1 MPASYG
7 AASLVPGAAALS
19 VAPGAAVRSNPRVLR
34 VWIAPWEDSDGDLH
48 EEAVMHVVVDSGR
61 WLIEHVR
68 PAARTRIDGVTAP
81 PVTSTNAD
89 AKPTA
94 EGPPPTDSLPLPPG
108 IGAPRPDTL
117 PGSR

>member
-1 MPASYG
+1 
-7 AASLVPGAAALS
+7 
-19 VAPGAAVRSNPRVLR
+19 
-34 VWIAPWEDSDGDLH
+34 
-48 EEAVMHVVVDSGR
+48 MHVVVDSGR

-81 PVTSTNAD
+81 TVNTPDASTKPNAD
-89 AKPTA
+89 
-94 EGPPPTDSLPLPPG
+94 GPPPTERLPLPPG